1 MSLPIHQGKPLPN
14 NFTIFLVKGG
24 AGAMKQKDKKKKT
37 KRELW
42 KEMLK
47 KNLKNLKPSI
57 PRKGPA
63 SQVNKTIA

>member
-1 MSLPIHQGKPLPN
+1 MKLSESPLLSSLDHFP
-14 NFTIFLVKGG
+14 FKGG
-24 AGAMKQKDKKKKT
+24 SGIMKQKDKKKKT

-47 KNLKNLKPSI
+47 KNLKNLKPSM

-63 SQVNKTIA
+63 SQVKKTIA

>member
-1 MSLPIHQGKPLPN
+1 
-14 NFTIFLVKGG
+14 
-24 AGAMKQKDKKKKT
+24 MKQKDKKKKT

-47 KNLKNLKPSI
+47 KNLKNLKPSM

-63 SQVNKTIA
+63 SQVKKTIA

>member
-1 MSLPIHQGKPLPN
+1 
-14 NFTIFLVKGG
+14 
-24 AGAMKQKDKKKKT
+24 MKQKDKKKKT

-47 KNLKNLKPSI
+47 KNLKNLRHSI